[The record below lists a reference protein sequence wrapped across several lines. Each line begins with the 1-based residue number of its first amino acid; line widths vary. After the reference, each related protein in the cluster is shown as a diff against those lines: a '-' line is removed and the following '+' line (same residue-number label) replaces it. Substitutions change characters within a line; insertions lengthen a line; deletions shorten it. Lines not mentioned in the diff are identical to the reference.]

1 MSASVPFFTCPQ
13 QPSAAVQGW
22 LVRSFHFP
30 NTIGGCS
37 RVAGPFFSLV
47 PNNHLPRCGAV
58 AKCNPGGQPSTSV
71 QSATAWVQRM
81 GGHLWTSKWRF
92 AVRRTYQTY
101 IYIYLHISGRKCGFG
116 VIRGL
121 ASLAPIILPFSWDLV
136 EHVGKAFIWAR
147 PLRNG
152 LALMCHWHLGSCGNT
167 LQHHHS
173 TVGRCVQDG
182 SNCVFLHLGDWT
194 STAMKVQLLSDYFKT
209 VGLLIWL
216 LLYSEAQ
223 LGNYFLQSSWLCMQH
238 VMSDH
243 VCQCQVMQNS

>member
-1 MSASVPFFTCPQ
+1 MAYTTVFKGGWLICPQ

-47 PNNHLPRCGAV
+47 PNNHLPRCGPV

-101 IYIYLHISGRKCGFG
+101 IYIYIYIPPQPPPHSASCNVCLFVCAHISKC
-116 VIRGL
+116 
-121 ASLAPIILPFSWDLV
+121 ASAPMKNTTS
-136 EHVGKAFIWAR
+136 A
-147 PLRNG
+147 
-152 LALMCHWHLGSCGNT
+152 SC
-167 LQHHHS
+167 S
-173 TVGRCVQDG
+173 R
-182 SNCVFLHLGDWT
+182 
-194 STAMKVQLLSDYFKT
+194 
-209 VGLLIWL
+209 
-216 LLYSEAQ
+216 
-223 LGNYFLQSSWLCMQH
+223 
-238 VMSDH
+238 
-243 VCQCQVMQNS
+243 